1 MVNVAFITLL
11 ERKILG
17 YRQIR
22 KGPNKVSIVG
32 LLQPFNDAIKL
43 FSKEVVI
50 PNISNNIQ
58 FFLSPMLALLIVL
71 MVFFSFP
78 FFEIRSPIRISLIF
92 VYIILRINVY
102 PVLFS
107 GWASNRKYALLGR
120 LRSVAQTISYEVRLA
135 LILIFYLAIRVS
147 LSMFI
152 IIKLNFFWVKM
163 LIFIPMVGIWLISCI
178 AETNRTPFDFA
189 EGESELVSGFN
200 IEYGRVMF
208 ALIFMAEYARIIFMR
223 IIFSIFFVS
232 QNRNLL
238 ILYIFS
244 SIIISV
250 WIWVRTTLP
259 RYRYDKLINLA
270 WKIYLPIVLR
280 ILVYSLIVSA
290 YYFFN
295 VIINNLY
302 NLFSWYNIFIIY
314 AIFFSNNHI

>member
-1 MVNVAFITLL
+1 LIICILINVAFITLL

-17 YRQIR
+17 YSQIR
-22 KGPNKVSIVG
+22 KGPNKVRIIG

-50 PNISNNIQ
+50 PSISNNIQ
-58 FFLSPMLALLIVL
+58 FFIAPMLALVIVL
-71 MVFFSFP
+71 IVFFSFP
-78 FFEIRSPIRISLIF
+78 FFEINISISISLIF

-107 GWASNRKYALLGR
+107 GWSSNRKYALLGR

-135 LILIFYLAIRVS
+135 LMLMFYLSISTS
-147 LSMFI
+147 LRIFVV
-152 IIKLNFFWVKM
+152 IKLNYFWLK
-163 LIFIPMVGIWLISCI
+163 IFIFLPIVGIWLISCI

-208 ALIFMAEYARIIFMR
+208 ALIFIAEYASIIFIR
-223 IIFSIFFVS
+223 IVFSIFFIAFK
-232 QNRNLL
+232 RNSFS
-238 ILYIFS
+238 LYILS
-244 SIIISV
+244 TIIIRV

-270 WKIYLPIVLR
+270 WKIYLPIVLVML
-280 ILVYSLIVSA
+280 IYSLMVTI
-290 YYFFN
+290 YYFL
-295 VIINNLY
+295 IIIL
-302 NLFSWYNIFIIY
+302 IT
-314 AIFFSNNHI
+314 

>member
-1 MVNVAFITLL
+1 VRVI
-11 ERKILG
+11 
-17 YRQIR
+17 
-22 KGPNKVSIVG
+22 G

-58 FFLSPMLALLIVL
+58 FFLAPILALIIVL
-71 MVFFSFP
+71 IVFFSFP
-78 FFEIRSPIRISLIF
+78 FFEINISISISLIF

-107 GWASNRKYALLGR
+107 GWSSNRKYALLGR

-135 LILIFYLAIRVS
+135 LILIFYLSISAS
-147 LSMFI
+147 LRIIM
-152 IIKLNFFWVKM
+152 IIKLNFFWSK
-163 LIFIPMVGIWLISCI
+163 IFMFLPIIGIWLISCI

-200 IEYGRVMF
+200 IEYGSVMF
-208 ALIFMAEYARIIFMR
+208 ALIFMAEYASIIFIR
-223 IIFSIFFVS
+223 IIFSIFFIS
-232 QNRNLL
+232 YRTNRF

-244 SIIISV
+244 TIMIRV

-270 WKIYLPIVLR
+270 WKIYLPMVLT
-280 ILVYSLIVSA
+280 ILIYRLIL
-290 YYFFN
+290 
-295 VIINNLY
+295 II
-302 NLFSWYNIFIIY
+302 
-314 AIFFSNNHI
+314 

>member
-1 MVNVAFITLL
+1 
-11 ERKILG
+11 
-17 YRQIR
+17 
-22 KGPNKVSIVG
+22 
-32 LLQPFNDAIKL
+32 
-43 FSKEVVI
+43 
-50 PNISNNIQ
+50 
-58 FFLSPMLALLIVL
+58 
-71 MVFFSFP
+71 
-78 FFEIRSPIRISLIF
+78 
-92 VYIILRINVY
+92 
-102 PVLFS
+102 
-107 GWASNRKYALLGR
+107 
-120 LRSVAQTISYEVRLA
+120 
-135 LILIFYLAIRVS
+135 
-147 LSMFI
+147 
-152 IIKLNFFWVKM
+152 
-163 LIFIPMVGIWLISCI
+163 
-178 AETNRTPFDFA
+178 
-189 EGESELVSGFN
+189 
-200 IEYGRVMF
+200 MF